1 MRFFLAVLTV
11 AAIGLVALGVIYILP
26 GLSFI
31 AAFCFFL
38 SMKKCETD
46 KLDKE
51 YQDYIDN
58 GKFMEGRL
66 RQKYHEDV
74 EEYKNFE
81 KTKIPEWFDQEKYAK
96 ELMIYSHCLGN
107 SSFFG
112 ELHQWSEGGKATP
125 SRGEYHANNYGLPTQ
140 KRFEPLRNY
149 FKTPEDL
156 CIFFEI
162 FSEIEIDEAERGVG
176 EIIMAMYKTNPH
188 DEEIQKYIQHFHNDL
203 MSNTKTCRVPFAA
216 HKYLLPISE
225 NDIKCKFVSKEE
237 FAPNSRAMIE
247 AHSDK
252 ICSVAYLIIGIV
264 STVISIM
271 YNISVS

>member
-11 AAIGLVALGVIYILP
+11 AAIGLVALGVIYVLP

-81 KTKIPEWFDQEKYAK
+81 KTKIPEWFDQEKYA
-96 ELMIYSHCLGN
+96 ELLLKCIEDN
-107 SSFFG
+107 SDYTI
-112 ELHQWSEGGKATP
+112 EK
-125 SRGEYHANNYGLPTQ
+125 YGTVVPP
-140 KRFEPLRNY
+140 KMPRP
-149 FKTPEDL
+149 K
-156 CIFFEI
+156 II
-162 FSEIEIDEAERGVG
+162 ID
-176 EIIMAMYKTNPH
+176 
-188 DEEIQKYIQHFHNDL
+188 
-203 MSNTKTCRVPFAA
+203 
-216 HKYLLPISE
+216 
-225 NDIKCKFVSKEE
+225 
-237 FAPNSRAMIE
+237 
-247 AHSDK
+247 
-252 ICSVAYLIIGIV
+252 
-264 STVISIM
+264 
-271 YNISVS
+271 